1 MAGYDP
7 RLALDGGPDGLDA
20 YREIAARAG
29 EALAEQGRLLLEIG
43 QTQADAVAEMLRGA
57 GLEPQAIGQDL
68 AGRPRVVVAG
78 W

>member
-1 MAGYDP
+1 MNGDFT
-7 RLALDGGPDGLDA
+7 RLTFRPDRHYSGVRLQ
-20 YREIAARAG
+20 
-29 EALAEQGRLLLEIG
+29 QGRLLLEIG

-57 GLEPQAIGQDL
+57 GLEPQAIGRDL